1 MRIHYLQHVAF
12 EGPAFISQWCR
23 EKGHSLTGTQ
33 LYNHEAVPPLN
44 QFDLL
49 LIMGGPMNIYEEEKY
64 PWLKY
69 EKSFIKEAIQ
79 NHKAVLGI
87 CLGAQLITDVLG
99 GKVTRNPQRE
109 IGWFEVDFNSEAK
122 SFEVFEGF
130 PERLTVFH
138 WHGDT
143 FSKLGEGA
151 VSIASSEGCANQAF
165 IYGDRVIGFQFH
177 MECTEAGI
185 VSLMEGCA
193 DEMSGGSYV
202 QSKEQIYQRMGCVKA
217 DNLLMADFL
226 ERLGLLCSGKERAW
240 KKSDISREFAAIK
253 QK

>member
-12 EGPAFISQWCR
+12 EGPAYISQWCR

-44 QFDLL
+44 QVDLL

-69 EKSFIKEAIQ
+69 EKRLIKEAIQ
-79 NHKAVLGI
+79 KHKAVLGI
-87 CLGAQLITDVLG
+87 CLGAQLITEVLG
-99 GKVTRNPQRE
+99 GRVTRNRERE
-109 IGWFEVDFNSEAK
+109 IGWFDVDFSREAK
-122 SFEVFEGF
+122 SYKVFEGF
-130 PERLTVFH
+130 PERLKVFH

-151 VSIASSEGCANQAF
+151 VSIACSEGCSNQGF

-177 MECTEAGI
+177 LECTESGI
-185 VSLMEGCA
+185 ASLMEGCA
-193 DEMSGGSYV
+193 DEMTEGSYV
-202 QSKEQIYQRMGCVKA
+202 QTKEQIYDSMDCVKA
-217 DNLLMADFL
+217 DNHVMGAFL
-226 ERLGLLCSGKERAW
+226 QQLELICSGKE
-240 KKSDISREFAAIK
+240 
-253 QK
+253 